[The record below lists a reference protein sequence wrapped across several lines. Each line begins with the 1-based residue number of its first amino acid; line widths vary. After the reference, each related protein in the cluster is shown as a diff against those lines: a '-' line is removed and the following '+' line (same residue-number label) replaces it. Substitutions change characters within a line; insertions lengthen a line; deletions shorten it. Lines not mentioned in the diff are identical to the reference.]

1 MDGWMDGWM
10 DGEMLVYYYY
20 IYYFYYFYI
29 YCSFEAEC
37 RQSYVTARLDQEEEI
52 W

>member
-1 MDGWMDGWM
+1 MDGW
-10 DGEMLVYYYY
+10 MLVYYYFFY
-20 IYYFYYFYI
+20 YYYYYYFYYFYI

-52 W
+52 R